1 MGYKSRR
8 KIKRSRGKSKKSRK
22 LRFRS
27 KKLKGGS
34 NEFERVFYK
43 DLDLNGKTVYY
54 DQDYVKIG
62 TYVSDGDPQ
71 AVTFKDEAGNT
82 ITKNMRMDQIYKMK

>member
-27 KKLKGGS
+27 KKLKGG
-34 NEFERVFYK
+34 NNKFKQVFYK
-43 DLDLNGKTVYY
+43 DLDLKGETVYY

-62 TYVSDGDPQ
+62 IYQSDGDPQ
-71 AVTFKDEAGNT
+71 AVTFKDEADNT
-82 ITKNMRMDQIYKMK
+82 ITKNMRLDKIYKMI